1 MKHDLLFIQYD
12 TVIRSKFFAT
22 SFDVWDSFFS
32 HYDITPE
39 ASYFQIQLDLFE
51 DPALLIDYSDKS
63 VTAFHRINDLGT
75 ILLIKYIASR
85 YNEYGFNFFIQ
96 EENRRRLQGSVN
108 DLFNNLLSPLSEGIM
123 KSHLTQFN

>member
-1 MKHDLLFIQYD
+1 MKHDLLFIQLD

-32 HYDITPE
+32 HYEITPDVP
-39 ASYFQIQLDLFE
+39 AFQIQLDLFE

-63 VTAFHRINDLGT
+63 VTAFYRINDLGT
-75 ILLIKYIASR
+75 ILLIKFIASR

-96 EENRRRLQGSVN
+96 EESRRRLQGSVN
-108 DLFNNLLSPLSEGIM
+108 DLFNSLLSPLSEAIM
-123 KSHLTQFN
+123 RKH

>member
-1 MKHDLLFIQYD
+1 MKHDLLFIQLD

-39 ASYFQIQLDLFE
+39 ATGFSIQLDLFE

-63 VTAFHRINDLGT
+63 FTAFHRINDLGT
-75 ILLIKYIASR
+75 ILLIKFIASR

-96 EENRRRLQGSVN
+96 KESRRRLQGSVN
-108 DLFNNLLSPLSEGIM
+108 DLFNSLLSPLSEAIM
-123 KSHLTQFN
+123 RKTLTYFK

>member
-1 MKHDLLFIQYD
+1 MKHDLLFIQLD

-39 ASYFQIQLDLFE
+39 ATDFSIQLDYFE
-51 DPALLIDYSDKS
+51 DPALIIDYSDKS
-63 VTAFHRINDLGT
+63 VTAFRINDLGT
-75 ILLIKYIASR
+75 ILLIKFIAFR
-85 YNEYGFNFFIQ
+85 YNEYNFNFFIQ

-108 DLFNNLLSPLSEGIM
+108 DLFNNLISPLSEGIM

>member
-1 MKHDLLFIQYD
+1 MKHDLLFIQHD
-12 TVIRSKFFAT
+12 TVIRSKFFTT

-39 ASYFQIQLDLFE
+39 ASGFQIQLDLFE

-63 VTAFHRINDLGT
+63 VTVFHRINDLGT

-85 YNEYGFNFFIQ
+85 YNEYDFNFFIQ
-96 EENRRRLQGSVN
+96 EDNRRRLQGSVN

-123 KSHLTQFN
+123 RMHLTQFN

>member
-1 MKHDLLFIQYD
+1 MKHDLLFIQLD

-32 HYDITPE
+32 HYEITPDVP
-39 ASYFQIQLDLFE
+39 AFQIQLDLFE

-75 ILLIKYIASR
+75 ILLIKYIALR

-96 EENRRRLQGSVN
+96 EESRRRLQGSVN
-108 DLFNNLLSPLSEGIM
+108 DLFNSLLSPLSEAIM
-123 KSHLTQFN
+123 RKTLTYFN